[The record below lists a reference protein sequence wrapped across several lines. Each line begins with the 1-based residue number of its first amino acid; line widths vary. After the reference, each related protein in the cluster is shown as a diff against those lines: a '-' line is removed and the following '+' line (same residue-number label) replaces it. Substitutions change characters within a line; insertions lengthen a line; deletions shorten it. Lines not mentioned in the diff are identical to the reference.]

1 MVSNWRSAVLV
12 IFLVGMVLIGMVG
25 TSASTTFLWPA
36 YGVLG
41 LAAVLSVGLI
51 LEESPFSLPRAATFS
66 LLTLCGYL
74 LARASDSSVAY
85 FAREDASLVV
95 MAFLA
100 YGLFV
105 VLFRDLGSRHRLVEV
120 LALLVGVNLT
130 FAFAQAVILPTL
142 WILPGYER
150 TFTNHP
156 GGLFNHPDHFA
167 GFLAILVPVWLAVAL
182 YSRRTRAVRTAAT
195 ALAFASTLAIILIG
209 SGPSYLTLAVGA
221 GGLFT
226 LSLFILYRRMNARS
240 RSAGWRILAGIS
252 VSLLGISL
260 LCSAPLG
267 RLLDRTL
274 LTKAGGLSL
283 PLVWKA
289 GIAQV
294 AEAPLFGTG
303 SRSSHVYGRLF
314 REETLDSSSAEPE
327 FIHNEVLQ
335 MAADYGLVG
344 LFLLLTLLALHAHH
358 GFGFIRAYAVLPAV
372 SDRIMPKSDHLALVV
387 GAMAALTAL
396 GTLSCFDFVL
406 HLPVFALT
414 GALFLAVL
422 AVPDPLAAALKLP
435 PPSRLFPGGWIVF
448 SNRALV
454 FGCGLAMTLF
464 GVIFSRSEYHFE
476 QASRSFSTD
485 RSGFQHHRHLKAAR
499 QLDPKNPFLFSLSAH
514 AQVSGILPEMPE
526 PARREALEK
535 ADFYFNHARNLYPQ
549 DIFAAIGHAAVLD
562 ELGRPSEAL
571 ARLREARKMA
581 PHYGNLLLAEGELH
595 FRHGR
600 IVEAEKVF
608 SAAISARAFRDTAAA
623 QRGLRALAE
632 WKLIA
637 EQNGIDWR
645 AEPEPLEVPPLLA
658 GSSESRS
665 PAEAQVAERDLAG
678 RSPGR
683 DPTDFFDPAQGTAAE
698 GVTPPETGLT
708 PPSPPPHQD

>member
-1 MVSNWRSAVLV
+1 MASNWRSAVLV
-12 IFLVGMVLIGMVG
+12 VFLVGMVLIGMVG
-25 TSASTTFLWPA
+25 TSASMTFLWPG

-66 LLTLCGYL
+66 LLALCGYL
-74 LARASDSSVAY
+74 LVRASDSPVAY

-105 VLFRDLGSRHRLVEV
+105 VLFRNIGSRHRLVEV
-120 LALLVGVNLT
+120 LALLVGINLA

-156 GGLFNHPDHFA
+156 GGLFNHPDHFT
-167 GFLAILVPVWLAVAL
+167 GFLAVLVPVWLAVAL
-182 YSRRTRAVRTAAT
+182 YSRRGRPVRTAAT
-195 ALAFASTLAIILIG
+195 ALALVSILTILVIG
-209 SGPSYLTLAVGA
+209 SGPSFLALAVGA
-221 GGLFT
+221 GGFVL
-226 LSLFILYRRMNARS
+226 LSLFILHRRMDARS
-240 RSAGWRILAGIS
+240 RSAGWRILAGTSIF
-252 VSLLGISL
+252 LLGISVL
-260 LCSAPLG
+260 WSAPLG
-267 RLLDRTL
+267 RLIDRTL
-274 LTKAGGLSL
+274 LTKSGGLSL

-289 GIAQV
+289 GIAQIT
-294 AEAPLFGTG
+294 EAPLFGTG
-303 SRSSHVYGRLF
+303 SRSSHFYGRLF
-314 REETLDSSSAEPE
+314 REETLDSSATEPE

-344 LFLLLTLLALHAHH
+344 LLLLLTLLALHARQ
-358 GFGFIRAYAVLPAV
+358 GFGFVRAYAVLPPV
-372 SDRIMPKSDHLALVV
+372 SDRIVPKSDHLALVV
-387 GAMAALTAL
+387 GAMAALAAL
-396 GTLSCFDFVL
+396 GVLSCFDFLL

-422 AVPDPLAAALKLP
+422 AVPDPLAAALKVP
-435 PPSRLFPGGWIVF
+435 PPSRLFPGGWLVF

-464 GVIFSRSEYHFE
+464 GAIFSRSEHHFE
-476 QASRSFSTD
+476 QARRSFSAD

-526 PARREALEK
+526 PARRDALEK
-535 ADFYFNHARNLYPQ
+535 ADFYFNHSRNLYPQ

-581 PHYGNLLLAEGELH
+581 PYYGNLLIAEGEHH

-645 AEPEPLEVPPLLA
+645 ADPDPLEVPPLLA
-658 GSSESRS
+658 GSYESRL
-665 PAEAQVAERDLAG
+665 PAEAEVAERALAG
-678 RSPGR
+678 RPPER
-683 DPTDFFDPAQGTAAE
+683 EDPTGFFDPAEGAAAE
-698 GVTPPETGLT
+698 SGTPPETGPAPL
-708 PPSPPPHQD
+708 SPP